1 MVSAPLLLL
10 FQLVVGDPL
19 QIAEPASQAAVE
31 TPATPPADAA
41 EAKPKVV
48 CRMETVTGS
57 RARKQKVCK
66 TEAYNSASDETRRA
80 FQDFQ
85 NKASMGGPVG
95 VKQPGG
101 G

>member
-1 MVSAPLLLL
+1 MIGAPLLLL
-10 FQLVVGDPL
+10 FQLVAGDPL
-19 QIAEPASQAAVE
+19 QIAESASQAVE
-31 TPATPPADAA
+31 TPATPAADAA
-41 EAKPKVV
+41 EVKPKVV